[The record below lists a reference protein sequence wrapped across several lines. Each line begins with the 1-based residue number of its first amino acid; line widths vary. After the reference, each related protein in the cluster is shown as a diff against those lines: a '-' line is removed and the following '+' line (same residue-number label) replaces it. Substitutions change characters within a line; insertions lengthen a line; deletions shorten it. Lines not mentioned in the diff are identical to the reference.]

1 MPQRSGSQATA
12 LVRADPRTRAAIVAR
27 LQRTRGNDYVQR
39 LVAASRRAGDDV
51 GQDRIQRCG
60 AIPCGCSAGERVAHA
75 VDRLVLRDTASI
87 QRDEADDEQQTAG
100 GGSLFDSVTETISG
114 AVGSVS
120 EGVGQVTGAV
130 SDGVGQVAEAA
141 PEAISEAGGAITSG
155 VESVQQGASQ
165 LVGGAV
171 ASVSEG
177 IGAVGEAVGGIGSAI
192 AEGASGLFGGLGGD
206 GDGGTAGV
214 PAVASDV
221 AKTTSDNETLTSC
234 EPFEDPARAAEVRF
248 KLGFALPAAAGA
260 LFGSGVA
267 KLWIDYIGGGS
278 GLQVLNND
286 PTIVEAFATSSTT
299 IAAADQIAD
308 AVREQ
313 VEADKTL
320 PDGIHQLDDEKI
332 LRRGRRNAIANTM
345 TFTNPFSIP
354 GHIAGG
360 IATDQGGSDVGARPS
375 QIDDDRSLGG
385 TAEVK
390 TQGNGTR
397 IVTVRP
403 KFTVVDTVDLCPG
416 NKGAALELALTVPLS
431 KLEAGGLVGD
441 VPFRVTFGTEPVTRV
456 AGAPPDGVVGTLIKV
471 LVGGLR

>member
-60 AIPCGCSAGERVAHA
+60 AIPCGCSAGEQVAHA

-267 KLWIDYIGGGS
+267 KLWID
-278 GLQVLNND
+278 
-286 PTIVEAFATSSTT
+286 FATSSTT

-313 VEADKTL
+313 VETDKTL

-332 LRRGRRNAIANTM
+332 LRRSRRNAIANTM